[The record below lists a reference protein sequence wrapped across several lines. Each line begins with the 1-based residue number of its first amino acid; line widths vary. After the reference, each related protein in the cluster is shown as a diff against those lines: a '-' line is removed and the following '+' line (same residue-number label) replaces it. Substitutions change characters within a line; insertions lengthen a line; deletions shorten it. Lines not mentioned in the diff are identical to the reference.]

1 MIHTKLNVCY
11 IHVIWKR
18 IYHIYVFGG
27 GVLVLTPSSR
37 VVRLSDFLFLWQFVP
52 HKKKYMIYIYIDYKI
67 WGELT
72 L

>member
-27 GVLVLTPSSR
+27 GGVSINTLVEGGE
-37 VVRLSDFLFLWQFVP
+37 VV
-52 HKKKYMIYIYIDYKI
+52 
-67 WGELT
+67 
-72 L
+72 